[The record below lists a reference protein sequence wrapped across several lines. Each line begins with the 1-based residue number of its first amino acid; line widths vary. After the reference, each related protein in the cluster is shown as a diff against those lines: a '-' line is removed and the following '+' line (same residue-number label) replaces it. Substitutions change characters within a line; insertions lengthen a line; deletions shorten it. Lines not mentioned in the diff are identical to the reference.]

1 MISLR
6 LKHFDQVEISNYDC
20 SKFLVVQFLPISSF
34 HKSFLRFYSLKSPN
48 FFLLFS
54 YFDEEIFLEIFYHR
68 LLSMQSERFSELLK
82 FLHICLIGKYFV
94 VSERNLGS
102 AQATLFLFQVT
113 VSFFLKYFLL
123 LFSSVGWF

>member
-20 SKFLVVQFLPISSF
+20 SKFLVVQFLPILSF
-34 HKSFLRFYSLKSPN
+34 QKLFLRFYSLKSPN

-54 YFDEEIFLEIFYHR
+54 YFDEEIFLVIFYHR
-68 LLSMQSERFSELLK
+68 LQSMQSEHFSGLLM

>member
-20 SKFLVVQFLPISSF
+20 SKFLVVQFLPILSF
-34 HKSFLRFYSLKSPN
+34 QKLFLSFYSLKSPN

-82 FLHICLIGKYFV
+82 FLHICLIGKYFI
-94 VSERNLGS
+94 VS
-102 AQATLFLFQVT
+102 
-113 VSFFLKYFLL
+113 
-123 LFSSVGWF
+123 